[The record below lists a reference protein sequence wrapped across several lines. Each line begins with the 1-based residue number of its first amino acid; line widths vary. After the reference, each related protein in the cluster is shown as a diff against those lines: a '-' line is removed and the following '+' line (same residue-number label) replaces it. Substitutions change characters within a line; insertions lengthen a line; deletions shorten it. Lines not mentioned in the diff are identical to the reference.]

1 MKLILLLQLLTIWI
15 GEPTNKTEIQSFS
28 NPLVKRTT
36 VLVIEEYI
44 QEYSMLRIVKEKGE
58 ADIWVYPSFEYYVR
72 PNTETSL
79 AILKSKEEVVGLE
92 MKLVFEHRKY
102 DFRQSLKAEADL
114 TKDIRSNFL
123 SVEESEEDFAES
135 LLFNLIKKTIEEC
148 FKEFYLLIF

>member
-1 MKLILLLQLLTIWI
+1 
-15 GEPTNKTEIQSFS
+15 
-28 NPLVKRTT
+28 
-36 VLVIEEYI
+36 
-44 QEYSMLRIVKEKGE
+44 MLRIVKEKGE